1 MVKKFVIIDG
11 NALIHRCY
19 HAVPQ
24 TLRAPSGELT
34 NAVFGFTGILL
45 GILEY
50 EHPDYLAVAW
60 DMKGPTFRDALFADY
75 KGTRAKT
82 DDELIGQ
89 FPRVRQVLDALSV
102 PCFEKEGLEADD
114 YLGIVTTELRKKHPD
129 IEVLIVTADKD
140 ALQLVG
146 EGITVVAPV
155 SGYTKVIRYD
165 REAVRAKMGV
175 WPEQVPDFKGLSGD
189 TSDNIPGVPGIGEKT
204 AVKLLEQW
212 GSVEGIYENIEKV
225 EPVRIREL
233 MRAHEAEAHLCKKLA
248 TIIREDGITVDLH
261 AAKVH
266 NLAVEKVRT
275 LFAELGFR
283 GHLGRVEKLNK
294 DWEKLRAGETQTSLF

>member
-1 MVKKFVIIDG
+1 VKKFVIIDG

-19 HAVPQ
+19 HALPK
-24 TLRAPSGELT
+24 TLRSPKGELT
-34 NAVFGFTGILL
+34 NAVFGFTGVLL

-60 DMKGPTFRDALFADY
+60 DMKGPTFRDELYADY

-89 FPRVRQVLDALSV
+89 FPRTREVLEALSV

-114 YLGIVTTELRKKHPD
+114 YLGIVTTELRKNHPE

-146 EGITVVAPV
+146 EGVTVVAPV

-165 REAVRAKMGV
+165 REAVKAKMGV

-204 AVKLLEQW
+204 AVKLLETW
-212 GSVEGIYENIEKV
+212 GSVEGIYKHIEEV
-225 EPVRIREL
+225 EPERIREL

-248 TIIREDGITVDLH
+248 TIIREDGLTVDLNSC
-261 AAKVH
+261 KVH
-266 NLAVEKVRT
+266 NLEVENVRT

-294 DWEKLRAGETQTSLF
+294 DWEKLRVSESQSSLF